1 MNNPRFKVGD
11 LVRYTF
17 GYSNRYKEGEL
28 CIVLS
33 IRGGQSMLFGIYE
46 VEVHR
51 QRTNSSEFT
60 YSKHWDLVE

>member
-1 MNNPRFKVGD
+1 MSNPRFKVGD

-17 GYSNRYKEGEL
+17 SYSNRYKEGEL

-33 IRGGQSMLFGIYE
+33 VRGGHTMLFGIYE
-46 VEVHR
+46 IEVHR